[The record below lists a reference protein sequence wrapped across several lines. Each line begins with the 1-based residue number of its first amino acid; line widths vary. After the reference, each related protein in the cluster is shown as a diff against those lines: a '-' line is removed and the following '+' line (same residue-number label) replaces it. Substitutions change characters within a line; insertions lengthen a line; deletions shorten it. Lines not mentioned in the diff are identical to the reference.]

1 MKHRLLL
8 ALGLGAALLAVAG
21 GSLAIPSSSKA
32 LCRDPLPN
40 GQCPPPPL
48 TELPTPVK
56 WQSLTESQDNAS
68 ADDDSKYLGFVD
80 PDSPASTPPPGDNP
94 DPNDNARNGY
104 FVVPP
109 GGDPDAAQIYNITP
123 AYGCHGAI
131 LKVDGA
137 NFTGKGNE
145 GPVNTVEF
153 NGSAAA
159 FSIQSAS
166 VLYVAIPTGAIDGRI
181 RTHQL
186 FKPDGVSDVIVYSVQ
201 SVDVL
206 ECQTN
211 GGGDTPQNADPSL
224 KISIGAS
231 GLTSSDTL
239 LTSAGAQLSASMPMS
254 SIDWQYDLGRAKGG
268 NFTSIYNL
276 IGGTVINTGK
286 FFDIP
291 SVSAPVIKFP
301 CCVIQPPK
309 LLQQGEVKVKAKF
322 PVGGVTRVINKKV
335 RVQRNIDL
343 TGGKKV
349 ADTPYYEI
357 YIVPPYFQSSSSVL
371 HSGGDRVTT
380 EAIFE
385 MKKGSVVSGN
395 WLVQLDNGL
404 PRMSEGFIFKPGQK
418 TVVTWLNAKT
428 QNEFQGTWAWN
439 TKVMQG
445 TVSIKDSET
454 GDIHTFNLATGFTT
468 SIVKA
473 AWKAAGS
480 GDSAGF

>member
-48 TELPTPVK
+48 TALPTPAK

-68 ADDDSKYLGFVD
+68 ALDDTKYAPSVD
-80 PDSPASTPPPGDNP
+80 PDSPASNPPSGDNP
-94 DPNDNARNGY
+94 DPDDNARNGY
-104 FVVPP
+104 IVVNP
-109 GGDPDAAQIYNITP
+109 GGDPDAARIDNITP
-123 AYGCHGAI
+123 ASGCHGAI

-153 NGSAAA
+153 NGAQAA

-224 KISIGAS
+224 KISFGAN

-239 LTSAGAQLSASMPMS
+239 LTSAGAQINASMPMS
-254 SIDWQYDLGRAKGG
+254 SIDWQYDLGRAKGS

-291 SVSAPVIKFP
+291 SISAPIIKLP

-309 LLQQGEVKVKAKF
+309 LLQQGQIKVKAKF
-322 PVGGVTRVINKKV
+322 PVGGVTRVINKKAQI
-335 RVQRNIDL
+335 QRNIDL

-349 ADTPYYEI
+349 MDTPYFEI
-357 YIVPPYFQSSSSVL
+357 YIVPAAFSADSPPVRG
-371 HSGGDRVTT
+371 GGDRVTT

-395 WLVQLDNGL
+395 WEVQLDNGL
-404 PRMSEGFIFKPGQK
+404 PRMTEGYIFKPNMKG
-418 TVVTWLNAKT
+418 VVTWLAAKT
-428 QNEFQGTWAWN
+428 QNEFQGTWAWA
-439 TKVMQG
+439 TKVLQG
-445 TVSIKDSET
+445 TVSIKDSDT
-454 GDIHTFNLATGFTT
+454 GDIHTFNLATGFTI

-473 AWKAAGS
+473 AWKSAGAS
-480 GDSAGF
+480 SSAGF